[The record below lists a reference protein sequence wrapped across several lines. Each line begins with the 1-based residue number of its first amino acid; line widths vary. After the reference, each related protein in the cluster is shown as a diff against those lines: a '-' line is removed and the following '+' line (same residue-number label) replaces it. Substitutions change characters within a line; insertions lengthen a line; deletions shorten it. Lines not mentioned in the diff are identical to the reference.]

1 MIRRDAREE
10 SVQER
15 RYVITVRGR
24 LSERFAATFE
34 GLTLEAGD
42 GVTTLSGLFH
52 DQAQLYGVLE
62 RVADCGLELAGI
74 EEDVAEDSRT
84 HRGPSDKRMTPPP
97 NSSIQ

>member
-1 MIRRDAREE
+1 MK
-10 SVQER
+10 SR

-24 LSERFAATFE
+24 LSQRFAASFE

-74 EEDVAEDSRT
+74 QEEDAY
-84 HRGPSDKRMTPPP
+84 
-97 NSSIQ
+97 Q

>member
-1 MIRRDAREE
+1 
-10 SVQER
+10 VQER

-74 EEDVAEDSRT
+74 EEDVAGDSRT
-84 HRGPSDKRMTPPP
+84 HRGPSDKRMTAPP

>member
-1 MIRRDAREE
+1 M
-10 SVQER
+10 QER

-84 HRGPSDKRMTPPP
+84 HRGPSDKRINGYDKP
-97 NSSIQ
+97 NDGSAK

>member
-1 MIRRDAREE
+1 
-10 SVQER
+10 VQER

-24 LSERFAATFE
+24 LSERFAAAFE
-34 GLTLEAGD
+34 GLTLQAGD

-74 EEDVAEDSRT
+74 EEDVTEDSRT
-84 HRGPSDKRMTPPP
+84 HQGPSDKRMTAPP
-97 NSSIQ
+97 NSFIQ

>member
-1 MIRRDAREE
+1 MIRTGRKWE

-34 GLTLEAGD
+34 GLTLEAGN

-84 HRGPSDKRMTPPP
+84 HRAPPDKRISG
-97 NSSIQ
+97 NG